1 MLRLQKVHTQS
12 WKLRKMPRRLP
23 AGFFFSFSPL
33 WTVKIIL
40 FFFFPL
46 QETQL
51 TSCSCQTSAKEW
63 HLCLVFR
70 EHLREQVSVVPLAVS
85 FSNDT
90 NHTIPKLWCWC
101 FQQRKINVLLVI
113 WYSEQSNRQ
122 TCAGCFCCQSP
133 ELSPSDNKSSLLP
146 QSHSSRAVQPGDIQ
160 APSSGKKSV

>member
-70 EHLREQVSVVPLAVS
+70 EHLREQVSVVPFAVS

-90 NHTIPKLWCWC
+90 DHTIPKLWCWC

-122 TCAGCFCCQSP
+122 TCAGCFCCWSP